1 MNLFAMFDVSESAL
15 TAERE
20 RAEVVASNLA
30 NSETTRTPQGGP
42 YRRQEVVFGS
52 APIGGPSFAQALE
65 SVNALDVQGVHVDR
79 VVTDQ
84 TPPIRRYDPSHPDAD
99 KQGYVMYP
107 AINPI
112 EELVDLMGA
121 ARGYQLNVSAVQ
133 STKTMIEDSLSILR

>member
-1 MNLFAMFDVSESAL
+1 MNLFAMFDVSASAL

-30 NSETTRTPQGGP
+30 NAETTRTAQGGP

-52 APIGGPSFAQALE
+52 APIGGPTFAQTLE
-65 SVNALDVQGVHVDR
+65 SADDLDVQGVHVER
-79 VVTDQ
+79 VVTDT

-99 KQGYVMYP
+99 KQGYVLYP

-121 ARGYQLNVSAVQ
+121 ARAYQLNVSAVQ
-133 STKTMIEDSLSILR
+133 STKTMIADSLSILR